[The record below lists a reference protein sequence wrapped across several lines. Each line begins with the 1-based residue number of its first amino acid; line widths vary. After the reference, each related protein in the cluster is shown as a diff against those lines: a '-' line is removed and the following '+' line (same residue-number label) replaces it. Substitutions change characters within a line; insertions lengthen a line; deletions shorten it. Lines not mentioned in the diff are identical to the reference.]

1 MMNTRKIIATREW
14 QQLTDGTQDVF
25 IQFAGGVDIC
35 RSATKPAPDAPFLR
49 FNDATLTIT
58 APDIAWIRTYWQSGP
73 VAVCVW

>member
-1 MMNTRKIIATREW
+1 MNTRKIIATREW

-25 IQFAGGVDIC
+25 IQFEGGVDIC